1 MGTTASP
8 YRLRKKAPMAECHK
22 AVAPSVGPKGINPN
36 HVQQN
41 ISGAMAILR

>member
-1 MGTTASP
+1 MN
-8 YRLRKKAPMAECHK
+8 RLN
-22 AVAPSVGPKGINPN
+22 INPN